1 MIASPR
7 RNAVSEYAIA
17 VTILAAL
24 IFAALPAL
32 ADIEGTV
39 TNGTSNKPSSGDEV
53 VLLELSQGMNEAAH
67 TKTDASGHYKFD
79 VATTGGGP
87 HLVRVSHEN
96 ANYFKMVPP
105 GMSSGDVT
113 VYEAAKKVDG
123 LTYNVETA
131 FQSGAGTLQVVQ
143 FYVVKNQSQPPRTQ
157 AADAGLEIA
166 IPPDA
171 KIDSADVQAPGGQPI
186 QTAPNPKGKGRY
198 SFDYPL
204 RPGETTFRLMYELPY
219 SGSTAFKPTL
229 LYPVEQY
236 AVILPP
242 SMSFQAANAGTFRS
256 QPHQGGVNIQI
267 ANNASASTDLSFH
280 VSGTGQMPDNA
291 GTSDQGGGGGMGGGE
306 QTAAQG
312 GRPGGGLGTPI
323 DAPDP
328 LTKYR
333 WPLLLGFTVLLV
345 FGAFYIV
352 THRQPAP
359 AAGHPAADETEEAE
373 ATTPISRPK
382 AVNRSSLLL
391 DAMKEELFQ
400 LEVDRQQGQISQ
412 EEYAKTKSALDA
424 TLKRAL
430 SRQSR
435 EAAS

>member
-1 MIASPR
+1 MI
-7 RNAVSEYAIA
+7 V
-17 VTILAAL
+17 AAL
-24 IFAALPAL
+24 LFAALPAF
-32 ADIEGTV
+32 AAIEGKV
-39 TNGTSNKPSSGDEV
+39 TNGTLNKPSSGDEV

-67 TKTDASGHYKFD
+67 TKTDPSGHYKFD
-79 VATTGGGP
+79 VETTGAGP
-87 HLVRVSHEN
+87 HLVRVSHQN
-96 ANYFKMVPP
+96 VNYFRMVPP

-113 VYEAAKKVDG
+113 VYEASKKVDALG
-123 LTYNVETA
+123 YNIETA
-131 FQSGAGTLQVVQ
+131 FQGGAGTLQVVQ
-143 FYVVKNQSQPPRTQ
+143 FYIVKNQSQPPRTQ
-157 AADAGLEIA
+157 AADGGLQIA
-166 IPPDA
+166 IPQDA

-186 QTAPNPKGKGRY
+186 QTAPNPTGKGRY

-219 SGSTAFKPTL
+219 SGTIAFKPTL

-242 SMSFQAANAGTFRS
+242 SMNFQAASAGTFKG
-256 QPHQGGVNIQI
+256 QPHQGGVSIQI
-267 ANNASASTDLSFH
+267 ANNVSPNTDLSFH
-280 VSGTGQMPDNA
+280 VSGTGQMPDSPGA
-291 GTSDQGGGGGMGGGE
+291 TDQGGGDSGGAMGGGAGAGD
-306 QTAAQG
+306 QTAAAN
-312 GRPGGGLGTPI
+312 GRPGGGLGNPI

-359 AAGHPAADETEEAE
+359 AAGQPAADETEEAE
-373 ATTPISRPK
+373 TATPIARPK
-382 AVNRSSLLL
+382 ATAPTGRSSLLL
-391 DAMKEELFQ
+391 EAMKEELFQ

-412 EEYAKTKSALDA
+412 EEYAKTKAALDA